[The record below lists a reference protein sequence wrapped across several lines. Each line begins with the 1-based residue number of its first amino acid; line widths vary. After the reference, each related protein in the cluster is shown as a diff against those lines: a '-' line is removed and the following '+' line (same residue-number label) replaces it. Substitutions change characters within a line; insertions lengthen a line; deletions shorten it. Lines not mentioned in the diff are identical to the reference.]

1 MTRHKLRKTAL
12 PAATSTYMRQKDLP
26 SLIPLWP
33 WEITDN
39 SLAGRLK
46 LLATLRKAL
55 RAERSRGLRGH
66 WSYDLARHRA
76 LLAAYRHETKEA
88 VLAHRNRRFLKPFTS

>member
-12 PAATSTYMRQKDLP
+12 PAATSTYVRQKDLP

-33 WEITDN
+33 WEIT

-55 RAERSRGLRGH
+55 RAERLRGLHGH
-66 WSYDLARHRA
+66 WSYDLARHLA

-88 VLAHRNRRFLKPFTS
+88 VVVHRNRRFLKPFTS